1 MLAGDYYTCGS
12 HRLPK
17 RQQLKKYNEKEEE
30 ELLGRGGGGGE
41 AGHRHLVHHVY
52 CFSLVL
58 FISFTHTLSTLE
70 NVSLDFV
77 QTSDL
82 TKG

>member
-30 ELLGRGGGGGE
+30 ELLGRGGGGGKPDTDILYIMYTVSPLFCLS
-41 AGHRHLVHHVY
+41 H
-52 CFSLVL
+52 SLIL
-58 FISFTHTLSTLE
+58 
-70 NVSLDFV
+70 
-77 QTSDL
+77 
-82 TKG
+82 